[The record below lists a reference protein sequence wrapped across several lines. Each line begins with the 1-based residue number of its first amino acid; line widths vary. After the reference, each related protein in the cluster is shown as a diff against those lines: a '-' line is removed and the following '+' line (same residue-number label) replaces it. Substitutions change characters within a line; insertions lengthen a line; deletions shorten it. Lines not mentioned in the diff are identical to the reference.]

1 MIKNAAYFR
10 KLQSG
15 KPLEELVK
23 EDIDFILN
31 AIENYIIKGGKETN
45 LSFNFIFSNEHCQ
58 KLIDTLKNE
67 YEFKVYC
74 ITGSLSNN
82 YNLKVSWK

>member
-10 KLQSG
+10 KLQDG
-15 KPLEELVK
+15 KSLEELVK

-31 AIENYIIKGGKETN
+31 AIENYIIKGGKETII
-45 LSFNFIFSNEHCQ
+45 SFNFIFSNEHCQ

-67 YEFKVYC
+67 YEFNVNC
-74 ITGSLSNN
+74 ITKTINEN
-82 YNLKVSWK
+82 YELKVSWK